1 MSSHLI
7 RSPNVASGGLQGP
20 SIFLAGSIEM
30 GTAELWQP
38 RAAQALLAM
47 GLNVFDPRRDDWDPT
62 WAHDPTPG
70 TPFETQVSWELNHL
84 SLADIVLFR
93 ITAGTASIVSMLELG
108 MILESRKPIVIWAD
122 PGYMRFGNVVITA
135 RRYCKDVFTRE
146 DEAMAEV
153 RRLLPLLPIF

>member
-7 RSPNVASGGLQGP
+7 RSPQVASRRLKGP

-30 GTAELWQP
+30 GAAELWQP
-38 RAAQALLAM
+38 RVAQVLLAM

-62 WAHDPTPG
+62 WAHDTTPG
-70 TPFETQVSWELNHL
+70 TPFETQVSWELNHIA
-84 SLADIVLFR
+84 LADIVLFR

-122 PGYMRFGNVVITA
+122 PDYMRFGNVVITA

-146 DEAMAEV
+146 YEAMAEV
-153 RRLLPLLPIF
+153 RRTLPILPIF